1 MSIMSESEKKA
12 PKEMSTGAQ
21 RDGEI
26 YIALGIFIAAIG
38 VPVLIGTAFALER
51 PHAAVVNAVCGT
63 VLLLIGVACM
73 GFGVMVLR
81 GVKKLR

>member
-1 MSIMSESEKKA
+1 MSESSKKA

-38 VPVLIGTAFALER
+38 LPVIIGTAFALDR
-51 PHAAVVNAVCGT
+51 PHAAVVNAVCGV
-63 VLLLIGVACM
+63 VLFGLGVACA
-73 GFGVMVLR
+73 GFGVLVLK
-81 GVKKLR
+81 GVKKSR